1 MTPAPFRLLALPLVA
16 ALLVAA
22 PLPAADPPPTPA
34 PAASAEAPAPRK
46 IAVTAKKFEFNPS
59 TIEVA
64 LGERIELTI
73 SSLDKVHGFACR
85 ELGLAGGEISPDKPL
100 VVTFTADKAGEFE
113 FKCSKFC
120 GIGHGRMKGKIVVR

>member
-1 MTPAPFRLLALPLVA
+1 MNVTPARALALPLLA

-22 PLPAADPPPTPA
+22 PLPAADPPPAAPPATGAEAA
-34 PAASAEAPAPRK
+34 PARK

-64 LGERIELTI
+64 LGESIELTI
-73 SSLDKVHGFACR
+73 TSLDKVHGFACR